1 MHKYSPHLDDIY
13 LKAVHWPPIA
23 KEHRYMMTGDD
34 DEIDTIGCHQGWQ
47 DGDDDDD
54 NGDDETDRLSSGLE
68 GAGLDWPE
76 PWNQFLSGD
85 RSMHRIA
92 TQLCTAMFYV

>member
-1 MHKYSPHLDDIY
+1 
-13 LKAVHWPPIA
+13 
-23 KEHRYMMTGDD
+23 MMKPM
-34 DEIDTIGCHQGWQ
+34 GCQQGCK
-47 DGDDDDD
+47 DYDDDDDD
-54 NGDDETDRLSSGLE
+54 NGDDETERLSAGFE